1 MSRRG
6 HREPIL
12 KNLGFSHLERGGEP
26 LKDFNQRGRNA
37 VVTRLSWAAVLR
49 IDCGLKGGQWRG
61 PELES
66 SCCYPDESCWWLRP
80 KDVMRSDR
88 ILNKF

>member
-49 IDCGLKGGQWRG
+49 IDCGLKGG
-61 PELES
+61 
-66 SCCYPDESCWWLRP
+66 
-80 KDVMRSDR
+80 
-88 ILNKF
+88 